1 MTDKMQQAIEMSR
14 QDVIAAAE
22 QKLGRS
28 LTDAER
34 RGIQSI
40 GSLMTLDSCNQSFSS
55 PACTPAQVLADLDHF
70 AQAAA
75 VSYDDDAA

>member
-1 MTDKMQQAIEMSR
+1 MKDKMQQAIEACQ

-22 QKLGRS
+22 QKIGRS

-40 GSLMTLDSCNQSFSS
+40 DSLMMLDSCSQSFSS
-55 PACTPAQVLADLDHF
+55 PVSTPAQVLADLEHF
-70 AQAAA
+70 AKQT
-75 VSYDDDAA
+75 